1 MKYLV
6 YNTQQFNEAA
16 QMVASLRAKKT
27 EDVKE
32 KMLEVMND
40 FMYRQEVHSVSTN
53 GFLVLFQKED
63 DHLFVEF
70 YVAPLSGEHQ
80 TTKEI

>member
-1 MKYLV
+1 MKYLI

-27 EDVKE
+27 EEIKE
-32 KMLEVMND
+32 KMLGVVND
-40 FMYRQEVHSVSTN
+40 TIHRRDVHSVSTS